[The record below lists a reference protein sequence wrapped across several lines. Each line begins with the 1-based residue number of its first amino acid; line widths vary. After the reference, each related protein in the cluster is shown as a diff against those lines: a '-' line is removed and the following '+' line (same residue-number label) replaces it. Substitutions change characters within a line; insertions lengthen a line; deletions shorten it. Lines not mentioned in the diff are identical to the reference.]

1 MDDQKLS
8 MLGKILGV
16 LQILVAVLFLDLN
29 SRNGIMVSVML
40 FLGGVLMLTAD
51 VNSPFLRKARSVLS
65 YITILIAVGF
75 ILKLL
80 TVG

>member
-8 MLGKILGV
+8 IVGKILGV

-29 SRNGIMVSVML
+29 SRNGIMVSVVL
-40 FLGGVLMLTAD
+40 FLGGVLTLSAD
-51 VNSPFLRKARSVLS
+51 VSSPFLRKARSLLS
-65 YITILIAVGF
+65 YITILIAVMF

-80 TVG
+80 TIG